1 MSESSAFANYSNT
14 TQQLRNAIDQ
24 DGASTEQITDDK
36 ANFEQQFL
44 IGASLMAKGKA
55 TEAFVGLLKKSKNLK
70 ALRGKTE
77 DAVKKLAQSAQDRA
91 ESVSKELLNKVT
103 GPSTTSSDLDN
114 LIGERDEATATRDAT
129 RISGV
134 EADTELASAREGLA
148 TATREAAAGDI
159 EKSFTEDTSQFTRAG
174 ADADKVLQTAA
185 EKARDAIPQSR
196 IKDDDPKNMRTEP
209 NPDYEQAANKAAEAA
224 ETAKRSEAGAKV
236 AQEAGNAAKTASA
249 EQQAALETA
258 TTRNAAAEASSSALS
273 DTLKEHEAIATEAEN
288 AVRTEQAATAAASS
302 RVATDEQIAKQTL
315 QPSAEDAAEA
325 AAGAA
330 AKGVTEAERLAKLE
344 KEAKVAKDTE
354 EAATAS
360 EGGGDVAGFVV
371 AGLAALA
378 TQFIGRKI
386 KAHENIAVGGVGA
399 GVIPKLNFS
408 STLGA

>member
-24 DGASTEQITDDK
+24 DGASTEQVTNDK

-44 IGASLMAKGKA
+44 IGASLMAKEKA
-55 TEAFVGLLKKSKNLK
+55 TEAFVGILKKSKKLK

-103 GPSTTSSDLDN
+103 NPPTTPSDLDN

-129 RISGV
+129 RISGA
-134 EADTELASAREGLA
+134 EADTELAAAREGLA
-148 TATREAAAGDI
+148 TATRDSAAADI
-159 EKSFTEDTSQFTRAG
+159 EKTFTEDTSQFARAG
-174 ADADKVLQTAA
+174 ANADKVLQTAA
-185 EKARDAIPQSR
+185 EKARDKIPQTR

-209 NPDYEQAANKAAEAA
+209 NPDYEEAANKAAEAA
-224 ETAKRSEAGAKV
+224 ETAKRSEEGAQA
-236 AQEAGNAAKTASA
+236 AQKAGNAAKTAST
-249 EQQAALETA
+249 EQQAALEAATA
-258 TTRNAAAEASSSALS
+258 RNAAAEASSAALS

-302 RVATDEQIAKQTL
+302 KAAEVEKIAKQVS
-315 QPSAEDAAEA
+315 QPGGEDAAEA
-325 AAGAA
+325 AAAA
-330 AKGVTEAERLAKLE
+330 ATKGVTEAERLAKLE
-344 KEAKVAKDTE
+344 QAAKAAKETE
-354 EAATAS
+354 EAAAAS
-360 EGGGDVAGFVV
+360 EGGGDVAGFLV

-386 KAHENIAVGGVGA
+386 KAHENINVGGVGA